1 MEKEVRNYEIE
12 LRADNDKGI
21 VEGYALLFN
30 TLSRDLGGF
39 VEEIAP
45 SALNGVLDRSDV
57 LAVLNHNENKGV
69 FARSRFGKGS
79 LHLEVDDKGLRY
91 WWKVGKSSTHQEL
104 AELIERG
111 DIFSSSFAFT
121 VKEDGETW
129 ENIGNGM
136 YKRTITQFDELFD
149 VSPVYRP
156 AYEATTVGKRSADKI
171 EELKKAEL
179 EKAEAERQVKENV
192 EQVAEKKKQELND
205 YYKSFEN
212 IIQTFKN

>member
-12 LRADNDKGI
+12 LRADTEKNI

-30 TLSRDLGGF
+30 TTSRDLGGF
-39 VEEIAP
+39 IEEISP
-45 SALNGVLDRSDV
+45 SALNGVIERSDV

-79 LHLEVDDKGLRY
+79 LHLEADDKGLRY
-91 WWKVGKSSTHQEL
+91 WFKIGKSATHQEL

-121 VKEDGETW
+121 VREDGEKW
-129 ENIGNGM
+129 ESIGDGM

-149 VSPVYRP
+149 VSPVFRP
-156 AYEATTVGKRSADKI
+156 AYEATTVGKRSVNMVEK
-171 EELKKAEL
+171 LKKEEQ
-179 EKAEAERQVKENV
+179 EKADADIRKQEQ
-192 EQVAEKKKQELND
+192 EQVDAENKAKEIQD
-205 YYKSFEN
+205 YYKSLDDM
-212 IIQTFKN
+212 IQKFKK

>member
-12 LRADNDKGI
+12 LRADGDKGI

-39 VEEIAP
+39 IEEIAP
-45 SALNGVLDRSDV
+45 SALNGVLDKSDV

-91 WWKVGKSSTHQEL
+91 WWKVGKSALHQEL

-121 VKEDGETW
+121 VREDGETW
-129 ENIGNGM
+129 ESIGNGM

-156 AYEATTVGKRSADKI
+156 AYEETTVGKRNADKI
-171 EELKKAEL
+171 EELKKAEKAIAEA
-179 EKAEAERQVKENV
+179 EKAEAE
-192 EQVAEKKKQELND
+192 KKKEELNE
-205 YYKSFEN
+205 YYVSIEN
-212 IIQTFKN
+212 IIQTFKK